1 MARHGKGLIAT
12 KQLTH
17 VCAALRKE
25 YDLNL
30 VFIFCPGFRCVTIW
44 QTNDYSPVVAVDPWA
59 CETRH
64 CLPIMDLTAV
74 QKRICIAVCPQCH
87 VVIVTDEDKSC
98 PFPWSPYIHSATF
111 GSAFKAG
118 SGRSSVATTFWVG
131 LALVK
136 AQTGVLLSILVSITI
151 QYLNGSWSVPIS
163 DKWMDARIVCTSI
176 YLFIASNILQSVIK
190 TNK

>member
-1 MARHGKGLIAT
+1 MHCHWRKGGSQWGWNVMARHGKGLTAT

-44 QTNDYSPVVAVDPWA
+44 QTNDYSPVVVVDPWA

-98 PFPWSPYIHSATF
+98 PFPWSPYIVPL
-111 GSAFKAG
+111 
-118 SGRSSVATTFWVG
+118 SGVPLRRGVD
-131 LALVK
+131 
-136 AQTGVLLSILVSITI
+136 GVLLPLHSELGWHSLRHK
-151 QYLNGSWSVPIS
+151 QECSYRYWFL
-163 DKWMDARIVCTSI
+163 
-176 YLFIASNILQSVIK
+176 LQFNI
-190 TNK
+190 